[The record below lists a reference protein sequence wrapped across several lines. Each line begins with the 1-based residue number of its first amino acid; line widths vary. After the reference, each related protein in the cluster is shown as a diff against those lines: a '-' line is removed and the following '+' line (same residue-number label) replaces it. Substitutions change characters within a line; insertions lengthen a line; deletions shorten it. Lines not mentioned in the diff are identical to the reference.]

1 MLYISRKN
9 LEGSPVILLTFSPL
23 TKQILE
29 ECVWEG
35 PGGCNEGLKWGVSY
49 SNSFLSL
56 SPSPIGT
63 NNQYLLSTNEVTVTV
78 LVTRMDECISPLRN
92 L

>member
-9 LEGSPVILLTFSPL
+9 LEGFPVILLTFSPL

-56 SPSPIGT
+56 SIYIPRHLALWSLTLCNYTAANGF
-63 NNQYLLSTNEVTVTV
+63 
-78 LVTRMDECISPLRN
+78 
-92 L
+92 